1 MILLAIPLIV
11 LGTWYFG
18 DLMGELLTLALV
30 AQLVIEL
37 I

>member
-1 MILLAIPLIV
+1 MTLVLAVAIV
-11 LGTWYFG
+11 AAGWYFA